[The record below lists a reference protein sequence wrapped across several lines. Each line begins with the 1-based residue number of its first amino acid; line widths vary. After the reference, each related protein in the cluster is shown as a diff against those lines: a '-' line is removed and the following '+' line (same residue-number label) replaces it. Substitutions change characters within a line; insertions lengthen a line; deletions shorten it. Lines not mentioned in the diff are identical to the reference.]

1 MLYMVRFARLVEAFR
16 ESFEVAKTQPQRYG
30 AMSVAAS
37 VALKRFCSDETV
49 ISRLRELF
57 QYLERSSSAVGSGI
71 HEPSLRTPVTT

>member
-1 MLYMVRFARLVEAFR
+1 
-16 ESFEVAKTQPQRYG
+16 
-30 AMSVAAS
+30 
-37 VALKRFCSDETV
+37 LKRFCSDETV